1 VVAPVAFDM
10 SRPRYARV
18 IEQLLRDS
26 GRKKSDLSR
35 ATGINDSTIS
45 AITTGRQ
52 LLNDHHRA
60 AIAAFFGLSLARF
73 TALINGEA
81 ESSDSPAS
89 FEARLEDLPI
99 DQRRAHWFLHQ
110 LIEHVGAD
118 TMNTLM
124 RGLAEDA
131 TLDLIPLPSDP
142 YHAKEFA
149 AFLKRQRPS
158 SGVGGFQPPTDAPRV
173 IRGPTFKGPH
183 GGLEHHEEH
192 PDLTPDTP
200 PAPITPST
208 PIHVPR
214 KKAK

>member
-1 VVAPVAFDM
+1 MVAPVAFDM

-52 LLNDHHRA
+52 LLSDAHRA

-81 ESSDSPAS
+81 ESSDSPGS

-110 LIEHVGAD
+110 LLEHVGAD

-142 YHAKEFA
+142 VTNLVD
-149 AFLKRQRPS
+149 FLKRQRPDT
-158 SGVGGFQPPTDAPRV
+158 PPRV

-200 PAPITPST
+200 PIT
-208 PIHVPR
+208 PIHIPR

>member
-1 VVAPVAFDM
+1 MVAPVAFDM

-52 LLNDHHRA
+52 LLSDHHRA

-73 TALINGEA
+73 TAMINGEA
-81 ESSDSPAS
+81 ESPDSPAS
-89 FEARLEDLPI
+89 FESRLEDLPV

-110 LIEHVGAD
+110 LIEHVGAE

-124 RGLAEDA
+124 RGIAEDA
-131 TLDLIPLPSDP
+131 TFDLIPLPSDP
-142 YHAKEFA
+142 ASNLVD
-149 AFLKRQRPS
+149 FLKRQRPD
-158 SGVGGFQPPTDAPRV
+158 QPPR
-173 IRGPTFKGPH
+173 IIKGPTFKGAH
-183 GGLEHHEEH
+183 GGLEHHEAH
-192 PDLTPDTP
+192 PDLAPDVP
-200 PAPITPST
+200 PT